1 MPERTTGTTSRTVA
15 IQGERGSFSH
25 AAVLELLGTDWMPQP
40 HPTFDGAFQA
50 VAGGK
55 AERALIPFEN
65 SLAGSIHENYD
76 RLSASPLH
84 IIGETQLRIRQC
96 LIARPGSTLAVI
108 RRVASHP
115 VALAQCRTFF
125 AEHPGVEAIATYDTA
140 GSVMD
145 LLRDGPATQAAI
157 GPALAAS
164 LYGGQILLESIEDDP
179 ENYTRFLLLAREPV
193 PAGAGLQDVARLHDR
208 ERAGRAAPRAGRLRQ
223 PGRGPGQDRVAP
235 AERAALGVFVLPRR
249 ARRPRRGGGRG
260 HRGAARRRARSAH
273 PRVLSGGGRRHRQRD
288 QGALEGDGKTAEAP
302 RGLLE
307 GTRSGTSSIAAARP
321 SARAVAAVMHRA
333 APSPDRT
340 SRPHMPSL

>member
-1 MPERTTGTTSRTVA
+1 MPERAAGTTSRTVA

-50 VAGGK
+50 VASGK
-55 AERALIPFEN
+55 AERALIPVEN

-76 RLSASPLH
+76 RLSALPLH

-179 ENYTRFLLLAREPV
+179 ENYTRFLLLAREPL
-193 PAGAGLQDVARLHDR
+193 PAGAASKTSLVFTTKNVPGALHR
-208 ERAGRAAPRAGRLRQ
+208 
-223 PGRGPGQDRVAP
+223 
-235 AERAALGVFVLPRR
+235 ALGAFASRGADLAKIESRPLKGRPWEYSFYLDVLGDPSG
-249 ARRPRRGGGRG
+249 AVAEAIEELRGVAHEVRILGSYPAAAGVTGNGGRV
-260 HRGAARRRARSAH
+260 R
-273 PRVLSGGGRRHRQRD
+273 
-288 QGALEGDGKTAEAP
+288 
-302 RGLLE
+302 
-307 GTRSGTSSIAAARP
+307 
-321 SARAVAAVMHRA
+321 
-333 APSPDRT
+333 
-340 SRPHMPSL
+340 

>member
-1 MPERTTGTTSRTVA
+1 MPERATGTTSRTVA

-40 HPTFDGAFQA
+40 NPTFDGAFQA
-50 VAGGK
+50 VASGK

-157 GPALAAS
+157 GPALA
-164 LYGGQILLESIEDDP
+164 
-179 ENYTRFLLLAREPV
+179 
-193 PAGAGLQDVARLHDR
+193 
-208 ERAGRAAPRAGRLRQ
+208 
-223 PGRGPGQDRVAP
+223 
-235 AERAALGVFVLPRR
+235 
-249 ARRPRRGGGRG
+249 
-260 HRGAARRRARSAH
+260 
-273 PRVLSGGGRRHRQRD
+273 
-288 QGALEGDGKTAEAP
+288 
-302 RGLLE
+302 
-307 GTRSGTSSIAAARP
+307 
-321 SARAVAAVMHRA
+321 
-333 APSPDRT
+333 
-340 SRPHMPSL
+340 